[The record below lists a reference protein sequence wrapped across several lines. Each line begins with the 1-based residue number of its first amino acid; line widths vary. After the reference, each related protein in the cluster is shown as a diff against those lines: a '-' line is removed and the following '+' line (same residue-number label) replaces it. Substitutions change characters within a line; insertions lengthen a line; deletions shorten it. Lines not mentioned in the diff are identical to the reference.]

1 MWLVLCITGTLVIMM
16 CTSVTFH
23 TFGQLLFSF
32 FFDSTLQRKLINL
45 WIIKFVITPT
55 VFFSLLYLFVLSLV
69 GVSSSMPKLHVTT
82 TSICNYFFKQEVCLL
97 FRIRAEVGEEGG
109 GMKYITYCKKTWK
122 PSETPFGLMLLFLV
136 ENWLLLAEHFLHHGF
151 SSLIMSTGIS
161 FMREYQ
167 NYSL

>member
-1 MWLVLCITGTLVIMM
+1 MSLSTLSDSYFFLFSLIVLCRENSL
-16 CTSVTFH
+16 TSELLNLLSL
-23 TFGQLLFSF
+23 QLF
-32 FFDSTLQRKLINL
+32 
-45 WIIKFVITPT
+45 
-55 VFFSLLYLFVLSLV
+55 FFSLLYLFVLSLV

-82 TSICNYFFKQEVCLL
+82 TAICNYFFKQEVCLL